1 MRRALL
7 MSVAFVA
14 AAGLFSGLFTGLPVG
29 RAAQPNEKDLGKIQ
43 AALPTEAPAKP
54 KAERNVLIFS
64 RTAGFRHSSIEY
76 GVRAVTLM
84 GEKTKAFTAY
94 ATEDPSIFTPEK
106 LKKFDAIFFMNT
118 TENCLAPNPK
128 LAKDATPEQK
138 AAAAKT
144 EEERKAALKAFVEDG
159 KGLIGVHAAT
169 DTYKNWKEFNVM
181 MGGAFDGHPW
191 NANSK
196 VTIKNLDPKHPLN
209 AAFDGKGFEITDEI
223 YQFRADTALPGDR
236 RYLLALDNDK
246 TNVSIGK
253 RKDTFYPVSWLSTYG
268 KGRVFYCS
276 LGHRED
282 IYWNKAVL
290 QHYLAGMQYALGDLD
305 ADAKPAAK

>member
-1 MRRALL
+1 MRRVSL
-7 MSVAFVA
+7 MSAAFVA
-14 AAGLFSGLFTGLPVG
+14 AAGLVSTLPTG
-29 RAAQPNEKDLGKIQ
+29 RAAEPNPKDVGKIQ
-43 AALPTEAPAKP
+43 AALPDSAPAKP

-76 GVRAVTLM
+76 GVRAITLM
-84 GEKTKAFTAY
+84 GEKTKAFTVY
-94 ATEDPSIFTPEK
+94 ATEDESIFTPEK
-106 LKKFDAIFFMNT
+106 LKKFDAIFFLNT
-118 TENCLAPNPK
+118 TENCLAPK
-128 LAKDATPEQK
+128 LAKDATKEQK
-138 AAAAKT
+138 DAAAKQ
-144 EEERKAALKAFVEDG
+144 EEERKAALKSFVEGG

-169 DTYKNWKEFNVM
+169 DTYKQWKEFNVM

-196 VTIKNLDPKHPLN
+196 VTIRNLDPKHPLN
-209 AAFDGKGFEITDEI
+209 AAFDGKGFDITDEI

-268 KGRVFYCS
+268 KGRTFYCS

-282 IYWNKAVL
+282 IYMNKAVL

>member
-1 MRRALL
+1 MRRPLL
-7 MSVAFVA
+7 LSAAFVA
-14 AAGLFSGLFTGLPVG
+14 AAGLSATLPVG

-54 KAERNVLIFS
+54 KAERNVLVFS

-76 GVRAVTLM
+76 GVRAITLM
-84 GEKTKAFTAY
+84 GEKTKAFTVY
-94 ATEDPSIFTPEK
+94 ATEDETIFTSEK
-106 LKKFDAIFFMNT
+106 LKKFDAIFFLNT
-118 TENCLAPNPK
+118 TENCLAPK
-128 LAKDATPEQK
+128 LAKDATKEQK
-138 AAAAKT
+138 DAAAKQ
-144 EEERKAALKAFVEDG
+144 EEERKAALKAFVEGG

-169 DTYKNWKEFNVM
+169 DTYKQWKEFNVM

-236 RYLLALDNDK
+236 HYLLALDNDK

-268 KGRVFYCS
+268 KGRTFYCS

-282 IYWNKAVL
+282 IYMNKAVL
-290 QHYLAGMQYALGDLD
+290 QHYLAGMQYALGDLE
-305 ADAKPAAK
+305 ADAKPATK